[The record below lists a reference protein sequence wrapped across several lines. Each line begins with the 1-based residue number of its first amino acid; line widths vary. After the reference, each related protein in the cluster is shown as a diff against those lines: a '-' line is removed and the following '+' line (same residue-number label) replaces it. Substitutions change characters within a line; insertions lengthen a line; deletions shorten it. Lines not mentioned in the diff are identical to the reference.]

1 MPENKDKK
9 TEQQKAMEKDCVQ
22 IVAAMIAA
30 GVDEATIEKRGKCR
44 GPACGQYAA
53 FVNKCG
59 FSI

>member
-1 MPENKDKK
+1 MPEDKDKK
-9 TEQQKAMEKDCVQ
+9 SAVQKAMEMDCIFV
-22 IVAAMIAA
+22 VSAMIAA
-30 GVDEATIEKRGKCR
+30 GWAETLIEKRGKCR